1 MKEITTFDELC
12 LLPAG
17 TKIHY
22 YQFGNHTPYVII
34 GINPNF
40 KHYPLLYAY
49 NGGDVTK
56 VTAFSER
63 HFRTS
68 NNKIFVG
75 YEPKTAGEVMISQLN
90 EQVESIKNM
99 YIKN

>member
-1 MKEITTFDELC
+1 MPTS
-12 LLPAG
+12 G
-17 TKIHY
+17 GHKIHY

-63 HFRTS
+63 HFGRVIIKYLS
-68 NNKIFVG
+68 
-75 YEPKTAGEVMISQLN
+75 AMSQKQRGGN
-90 EQVESIKNM
+90 D
-99 YIKN
+99 